1 MDAMQNAP
9 TRFAQRPQAPRGSRW
24 NEDGHEEG
32 DISISLR
39 MGTFLFR
46 FDIATLLSVDSPRT
60 SAYRARVTSAVDS
73 CDVLVIGAGPAGST
87 AAQLL

>member
-46 FDIATLLSVDSPRT
+46 FDTSQPANLYYRQNKYTLGNIS
-60 SAYRARVTSAVDS
+60 
-73 CDVLVIGAGPAGST
+73 IGWEQIEP
-87 AAQLL
+87 